1 MKKIGICVLL
11 ICLIGSLAILLFE
24 YVRYSDVNNE
34 LIALKKEVNETYDKL
49 SIISDDIS
57 KLKLEEEKISNEK
70 KSEIEQYQKWVRQN
84 QILKDLIK

>member
-49 SIISDDIS
+49 SIISDDIA

>member
-11 ICLIGSLAILLFE
+11 ICLIGSFTILLFE
-24 YVRYSDVNNE
+24 YVRYSDANKKLIVLQKE
-34 LIALKKEVNETYDKL
+34 LNETYDKL
-49 SIISDDIS
+49 SIISDDIA

>member
-1 MKKIGICVLL
+1 
-11 ICLIGSLAILLFE
+11 
-24 YVRYSDVNNE
+24 VNNE
-34 LIALKKEVNETYDKL
+34 LITLKKEVNETYDKL
-49 SIISDDIS
+49 SIISDDIA

>member
-11 ICLIGSLAILLFE
+11 ICLIGSFSILLFE

-34 LIALKKEVNETYDKL
+34 LITLQKEVNETYDKL
-49 SIISDDIS
+49 SIISDDIA

>member
-1 MKKIGICVLL
+1 M
-11 ICLIGSLAILLFE
+11 
-24 YVRYSDVNNE
+24 NNE
-34 LIALKKEVNETYDKL
+34 LITLKKEVNETYDKL
-49 SIISDDIS
+49 SIISDDIA

>member
-34 LIALKKEVNETYDKL
+34 LITLKKEVNETYDKL
-49 SIISDDIS
+49 SIISDDIA

>member
-1 MKKIGICVLL
+1 MKKTGICVLL
-11 ICLIGSLAILLFE
+11 ICLIGSFAILLFE

-34 LIALKKEVNETYDKL
+34 LITLQKEVNETYDKL
-49 SIISDDIS
+49 SIISDDIA

-70 KSEIEQYQKWVRQN
+70 KIEIEQYQKWVRQN